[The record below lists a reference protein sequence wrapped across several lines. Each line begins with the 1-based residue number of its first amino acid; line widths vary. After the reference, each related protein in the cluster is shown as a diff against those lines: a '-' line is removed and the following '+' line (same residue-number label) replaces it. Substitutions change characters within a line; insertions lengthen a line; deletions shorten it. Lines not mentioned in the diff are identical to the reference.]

1 MKNDG
6 QPWGSTGPPPAARAN
21 VLVGLV
27 LTVLAAC
34 HGDRELPEPPGPVPP
49 ASLARIVGVD
59 ASDWEART
67 DPPSPPGDLKAE
79 LDAFTS
85 LDACVDARY
94 SRLDPLV
101 GDALDA
107 IGYDTF
113 IRDACRILEAA
124 KAQDPK
130 RCDAIDASALRERC
144 QATVAEIAGVAD
156 LCPWTIAGRPL
167 LGRDAMCLAVASR
180 DLRLCEGVEP
190 LGSRAGCEGIV
201 THDGSRCA
209 RLPSRPEQ
217 STCDRAVQR
226 WRSAIPVGD
235 GPTRSQDLPLIT
247 GRLHIEGAGANAPVD
262 VDLGGDPDIRRG
274 IVVSQ
279 QRDGTRFV
287 VGPLTDQGLDFV
299 APSPHVRASLALQV
313 VRSSSPG
320 ASSSAAGASA
330 TDAKSPGE
338 SRIERAE
345 LVVPGRAPMATP
357 MAHSTLTARFSR
369 FDPTRGSPVVFTVDG
384 TLADAAGAWRVHAEM
399 ATFVRDVVRLT
410 AGVLVIPSLSPFPM
424 GASDPPSALDGGG
437 AAP

>member
-6 QPWGSTGPPPAARAN
+6 QPRGPIGQPPAARAH
-21 VLVGLV
+21 VLVGGV
-27 LTVLAAC
+27 LALLAAC
-34 HGDRELPEPPGPVPP
+34 HGDRELPEPPVPEPP
-49 ASLARIVGVD
+49 ARLARIVGVD
-59 ASDWEART
+59 ASDWEAKT
-67 DPPSPPGDLKAE
+67 DPPSPAGDLKAE

-124 KAQDPK
+124 KTQDPK
-130 RCDAIDASALRERC
+130 RCEPIDASALRERC

-180 DLRLCEGVEP
+180 DARLCAGVEP
-190 LGSRAGCEGIV
+190 LGSRSGCEGIV

-217 STCDRAVQR
+217 SACDRAVQR
-226 WRSAIPVGD
+226 WRSAIPLSD
-235 GPTRSQDLPLIT
+235 DSTRPEDVPRTT
-247 GRLHIEGAGANAPVD
+247 GRLHIEGAGASAPLD

-274 IVVSQ
+274 IVVTQ

-299 APSPHVRASLALQV
+299 APSPHVRASLALQGF
-313 VRSSSPG
+313 RSSAAAG
-320 ASSSAAGASA
+320 ASAAGASA
-330 TDAKSPGE
+330 TSAKNPGE
-338 SRIERAE
+338 IRIERAE

-357 MAHSTLTARFSR
+357 TAHSTLTARFST
-369 FDPTRGSPVVFTVDG
+369 FDPTRGSPIVFTVDG
-384 TLADAAGAWRVHAEM
+384 TLADAADAWRVHAEI
-399 ATFVRDVVRLT
+399 ATFVRDVVRVT
-410 AGVLVIPSLSPFPM
+410 AGVSVVPPLPALPVD
-424 GASDPPSALDGGG
+424 ASDPPSALDGGG
-437 AAP
+437 TAP